1 MQRLCNQYVV
11 TQEKFHCPHCHRV
24 INLKHYA
31 AFIGAMGGKAKGPK
45 KARTSEQA
53 RAAVNARW
61 AKRKKAEADPT
72 G

>member
-1 MQRLCNQYVV
+1 MPKD
-11 TQEKFHCPHCHRV
+11 KFHCPHCHRV

-53 RAAVNARW
+53 RAAVRARW
-61 AKRKKAEADPT
+61 DKRKKAEGEPAAS
-72 G
+72 

>member
-1 MQRLCNQYVV
+1 MAKESFR
-11 TQEKFHCPHCHRV
+11 CPHCHRV

-31 AFIGAMGGKAKGPK
+31 AFLGAMGGKAKGAK

-53 RAAVNARW
+53 RAAVRARW
-61 AKRKKAEADPT
+61 DKRKKPDVP